1 VRYLVNY
8 VISVIYDK
16 LKYKKVVVFATGVSP
31 SRENVKNE
39 VRDKTL
45 L

>member
-1 VRYLVNY
+1 MRYFVNY
-8 VISVIYDK
+8 VIIVIYDK
-16 LKYKKVVVFATGVSP
+16 LKDKKVVVFATGASP
-31 SRENVKNE
+31 SRENIKNE